1 MEQNEVTTMVLEFF
15 KTYGW
20 QLCLIACSGIFI
32 LGAMKAFGIFDKV
45 PQDKKK
51 YIFGGISTGI
61 SIIASAIYL
70 LCTNGFE
77 WVSFGVLAGTILA
90 MNNALYTAYENYGFK
105 AIVKKIGQ
113 ALLIHVYNLS
123 STRLEQKKLIEN
135 PAKIEKKTNA
145 ETKQEEK
152 VEEEDVLQ

>member
-32 LGAMKAFGIFDKV
+32 LGVLKAFGLFDKLPKEKRQYV
-45 PQDKKK
+45 
-51 YIFGGISTGI
+51 FGGISTGI
-61 SIIASAIYL
+61 SITGSAIYL

-77 WVSFGVLAGTILA
+77 WVSFGVLAGTILV

-113 ALLIHVYNLS
+113 ALLVHVYNLS
-123 STRLEQKKLIEN
+123 GTRLEQKQLIEN
-135 PAKIEKKTNA
+135 VVKIEKKTK
-145 ETKQEEK
+145 TQEPKE
-152 VEEEDVLQ
+152 EQIEEDILQ